1 MFKQKLLDITI
12 VKGSE
17 DLHMLKNSKS
27 RCFYNF
33 LSRHEFLNMR
43 LKRTISFLFFYFF
56 GAVILLLL
64 CKGGR

>member
-43 LKRTISFLFFYFF
+43 LKRTISFKNFWCCNTFVALQ
-56 GAVILLLL
+56 
-64 CKGGR
+64 RQ

>member
-33 LSRHEFLNMR
+33 LSRHELLNMR
-43 LKRTISFLFFYFF
+43 LKRTISF
-56 GAVILLLL
+56 
-64 CKGGR
+64 

>member
-33 LSRHEFLNMR
+33 LTRHEFLNMR
-43 LKRTISFLFFYFF
+43 LKRTISFFV

-64 CKGGR
+64 CKGSR

>member
-33 LSRHEFLNMR
+33 RTCHEFLNMR
-43 LKRTISFLFFYFF
+43 LKRTISFFV
-56 GAVILLLL
+56 GTVILLLL
-64 CKGGR
+64 CKGSR

>member
-43 LKRTISFLFFYFF
+43 LKRTISLKFFL
-56 GAVILLLL
+56 VL
-64 CKGGR
+64 